1 MSFIREINFFS
12 SKSKPEIVDGEVAR
26 QEIALLLNTRPKEK
40 PFDSNYGID
49 LDSYLFDF
57 ITTANAN
64 SLYFEIV
71 DKVKLYVKTVDLDQ
85 SRSSVRVNSNQDGYD
100 IELVFT
106 LKNTPEDGSSYKV
119 TKNINRG
126 QANV

>member
-100 IELVFT
+100 IELVFR